1 MEVSKEGS
9 KRGLLLKRNLGEAIV
24 VGDAVI
30 RVIEIG
36 KKSIRLAINAPK
48 TTRILRK
55 ELKDKGV

>member
-36 KKSIRLAINAPK
+36 KKTVRLAIQAPQNI
-48 TTRILRK
+48 RILRE